1 MTDKENLEKIK
12 SLADKMYYA
21 AFNMTTDASLLR
33 RAMDKYHL
41 FIIHEYHK
49 EESVSEKKCM
59 FINDSYTDEDRKVL
73 CEDCDEKCEY
83 NKKEEPVNEEFE
95 EALAREWQGYND
107 RGAATIDALE
117 DNTQEL
123 AFAKGFYRGA
133 KWQKEQM
140 MAKAIDAHCFGF
152 QGAALFSF
160 RLPADNYL
168 VGSEVKVIVIK
179 ED

>member
-1 MTDKENLEKIK
+1 MKKEDAIK
-12 SLADKMYYA
+12 YLQQLYPNGGHCWLDEQRIEAIGIA
-21 AFNMTTDASLLR
+21 
-33 RAMDKYHL
+33 
-41 FIIHEYHK
+41 
-49 EESVSEKKCM
+49 
-59 FINDSYTDEDRKVL
+59 INAL
-73 CEDCDEKCEY
+73 Q
-83 NKKEEPVNEEFE
+83 EEPVSEELE
-95 EALAREWQGYND
+95 EAAEQDVCEVVNNCSSTGIPND
-107 RGAATIDALE
+107 HIPSWVQDAMVNE
-117 DNTQEL
+117 
-123 AFAKGFYRGA
+123 FIHGA